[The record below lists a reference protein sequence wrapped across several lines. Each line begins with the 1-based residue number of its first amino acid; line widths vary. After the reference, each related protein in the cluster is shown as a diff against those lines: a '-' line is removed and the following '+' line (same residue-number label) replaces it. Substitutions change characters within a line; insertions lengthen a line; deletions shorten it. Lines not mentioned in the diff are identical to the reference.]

1 MTNSGVRRKLSA
13 ILSADVKG
21 YSRLMAEDEAGTV
34 ETLKEYREV
43 MAQYAGEHE
52 GPVEIFVQPDKKSF
66 LMLKLFKKNSYQQN
80 SGPDAVGPGGSA
92 GIGVGGASGGSSGGT
107 GSAGAVGTGAPN

>member
-1 MTNSGVRRKLSA
+1 MYFLAGYKNPVFFWPLLKELFMTNSGVRRKLSA

-43 MAQYAGEHE
+43 MA
-52 GPVEIFVQPDKKSF
+52 SF
-66 LMLKLFKKNSYQQN
+66 
-80 SGPDAVGPGGSA
+80 P
-92 GIGVGGASGGSSGGT
+92 ICRGA
-107 GSAGAVGTGAPN
+107 